1 MLVFATRKTNGDIIL
16 PNKEVLTRERE
27 RKKEIRTDIWELVG
41 SVIIREEL
49 RRRVNIRRE
58 GEGEREKQL
67 KKIGGWLI
75 VW

>member
-1 MLVFATRKTNGDIIL
+1 M
-16 PNKEVLTRERE
+16 KE
-27 RKKEIRTDIWELVG
+27 IWELVG